1 MKARTLIDL
10 LSLSSNLY
18 LIARDEE
25 LMKHLKEW
33 SSQARKKATEVWDNL
48 GDEGEEDSELLDRLL
63 QRAKKAREEFD
74 RKMAETAEKVYHKM
88 HLAHA
93 NDVKNLETRV
103 EELKRELALAE
114 ARIIKLETE
123 HKHG

>member
-1 MKARTLIDL
+1 MRTRTLIDL

-33 SSQARKKATEVWDNL
+33 SAQARKKATEVWDDL
-48 GDEGEEDSELLDRLL
+48 GDEGEEDAELLERILK
-63 QRAKKAREEFD
+63 RVKNAREEFD
-74 RKMAETAEKVYHKM
+74 RKVAETAEKVYKKM
-88 HLAHA
+88 HLAHE
-93 NDVKNLETRV
+93 NDVKALENKV

-114 ARIIKLETE
+114 ARIIKLETGS
-123 HKHG
+123 KH